1 LDERFTNAVATGASG
16 AVDAIFVINWT
27 APSSTTSHVYEFTEN
42 AASVNIS
49 ASELALLGIIER
61 SSAILTIGDVI

>member
-1 LDERFTNAVATGASG
+1 
-16 AVDAIFVINWT
+16 VDAIIVVNWT
-27 APSSTTSHVYEFTEN
+27 APSSTVSYVYEFTEN

-49 ASELALLGIIER
+49 ASELALLGVIER